1 MTKALT
7 LRPIRFPGSRID
19 SLFAH
24 YTKLSKMLA
33 HLGFLCKTDG
43 KGHLTPP
50 PLDNIIGMRVVLRH
64 MPESMAILD
73 RIVEASALDAASP
86 QDPHQSCGV
95 GFRLLSSSSVDD
107 ILVFVF
113 TLLRATCS
121 WMVLTSKQQRAM
133 AAFPNSSKSF
143 CTESVRRATQAEC
156 SGKQWRKLFANAHC
170 TL

>member
-1 MTKALT
+1 MKALT
-7 LRPIRFPGSRID
+7 LRPIRFPGSRKD

-24 YTKLSKMLA
+24 YTKLSKVLA

-50 PLDNIIGMRVVLRH
+50 PLDNIIGMKVVLCH
-64 MPESMAILD
+64 TLGSLAILD

-113 TLLRATCS
+113 TLPQSDMFLDGADIET
-121 WMVLTSKQQRAM
+121 
-133 AAFPNSSKSF
+133 
-143 CTESVRRATQAEC
+143 TESDGGLPQLFQKLLH
-156 SGKQWRKLFANAHC
+156 GKRTTSN
-170 TL
+170 TS